1 MLGRHERLL
10 LAEQLISGTEHEMTQ
25 TSTTDAPVRALSAD
39 ELSTVAGGAIKLDFE
54 FLGLRIF
61 LAADDYYAYMCVAD
75 SQTYSCAGMMSNGT
89 PISGSGPVPQ

>member
-1 MLGRHERLL
+1 MAMATEKP
-10 LAEQLISGTEHEMTQ
+10 ISRRMTMTTTNASTE
-25 TSTTDAPVRALSAD
+25 APDLRELSAAEMGD
-39 ELSTVAGGAIKLDFE
+39 IAGGAIKLDFE

-61 LAADDYYAYMCVAD
+61 IGADDYYAYMCVAD